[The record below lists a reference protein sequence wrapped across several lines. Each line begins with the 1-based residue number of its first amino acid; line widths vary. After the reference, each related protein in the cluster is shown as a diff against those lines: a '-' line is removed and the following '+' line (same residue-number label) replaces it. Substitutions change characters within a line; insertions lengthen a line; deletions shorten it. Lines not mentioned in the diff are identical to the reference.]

1 VKGHVSVRPTRFYTF
16 IHKEKVK
23 ASFTKCRALWGL
35 KVLSKTT
42 RENSSDE
49 ANWKWVFF
57 FFLEYWALQGHR
69 ALRFTTA
76 FGSDILP
83 WKVTDL

>member
-57 FFLEYWALQGHR
+57 FFFWNIWVWRDTEHYDLRQRLE
-69 ALRFTTA
+69 
-76 FGSDILP
+76 
-83 WKVTDL
+83 VTFYPGR